1 MKKTIVIIAV
11 LTILFR
17 ISFAQQN
24 EITDSS
30 SDNKESPT
38 TISSMTAYPNPF
50 SVKTQVSFHSTE
62 EQLVEFTVKNLLG
75 KTVYGE
81 KINAKVGYNTIPFHR
96 TNISKG
102 MYIYSLQ
109 TDTELFSKRMV
120 IR

>member
-1 MKKTIVIIAV
+1 MKK
-11 LTILFR
+11 LLFITFLLIFT

-24 EITDSS
+24 EIAGSS

-109 TDTELFSKRMV
+109 TDTELVSKRMV